1 VIRNQKE
8 YDEAQRRVQV
18 DEAFIAEQKKTLETM
33 GLSPEEV
40 ERAMQPALSF
50 HAQLIEEVEWY
61 DRVRQRDFDTIKSL
75 TAIGRLLI
83 AVRIAN
89 GLTQKDL
96 ADRLGVS
103 EAQVSRDERNEYHGI
118 TIERAQRTFD
128 ALKAQI
134 SMTVEKEQK
143 EPVLVG

>member
-1 VIRNQKE
+1 MIRNQKE